1 MLRDEI
7 RKELFRLQDVGYRD
21 FQSKLIPN
29 VDPGKMIGVRTPAL
43 RKYAKELVRR
53 EDIDDF
59 LADLP
64 HEYFDEDQLHAFII
78 SEIKSFDRCMAMTEE
93 FLPYI
98 NNCKDIACTDG
109 QKR

>member
-64 HEYFDEDQLHAFII
+64 HEYFDED
-78 SEIKSFDRCMAMTEE
+78 
-93 FLPYI
+93 
-98 NNCKDIACTDG
+98 
-109 QKR
+109 